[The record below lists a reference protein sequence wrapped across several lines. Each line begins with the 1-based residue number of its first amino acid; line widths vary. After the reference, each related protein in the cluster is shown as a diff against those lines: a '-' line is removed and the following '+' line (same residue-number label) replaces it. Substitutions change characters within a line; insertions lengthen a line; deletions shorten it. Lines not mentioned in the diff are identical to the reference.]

1 MGSGSS
7 SAGVNKKINMHVAE
21 LNKSLATEL
30 LWIPKRKR
38 GILRK
43 IWGLF
48 FWVSNKYDYDQLFQS
63 LASPD
68 FCILDIRSLI

>member
-30 LWIPKRKR
+30 LWIPKIKR
-38 GILRK
+38 SILRK

-48 FWVSNKYDYDQLFQS
+48 FWVSNKYDYDQVFDKSFVLTQEYNIPV
-63 LASPD
+63 A
-68 FCILDIRSLI
+68 